1 MNESTISLNGTALR
15 IIDGFYNLVME
26 KDFITIKVIEI
37 CDASGVSRKTF
48 YKYFKD
54 KNDIVEKI
62 LIKDV
67 VIPMQK
73 IRELYI
79 NRSLPS
85 GLILEWQYE
94 QFYNDR
100 KFYKRISAFTG
111 QNSFYEFVLRYSSE
125 IIAKKLEPLHIPD
138 IEKEYMT
145 YFYASS
151 HAMLL
156 VKWIKDG
163 MVIPPNQIAAY
174 YERWTLPIFQDYSK
188 TVVNKN
194 D

>member
-1 MNESTISLNGTALR
+1 MSLNETALR
-15 IIDGFYNLVME
+15 IIEGFYNLVME

-37 CDASGVSRKTF
+37 CDAADVSRKTF

-73 IRELYI
+73 LRELYI

-111 QNSFYEFVLRYSSE
+111 QNSFYEFVLKYSSE
-125 IIAKKLEPLHIPD
+125 IISRKLEPLHIPT
-138 IEKEYMT
+138 IEREYMT

-156 VKWIKDG
+156 VKWIKEG
-163 MVIPPNQIAAY
+163 MVIPPNQIASY

-188 TVVNKN
+188 TEVNKN

>member
-1 MNESTISLNGTALR
+1 MNESYMSLNETALR
-15 IIDGFYNLVME
+15 IIDSFYNLVME

-37 CDASGVSRKTF
+37 CDAADVSRKTF

-73 IRELYI
+73 LRELYI

-111 QNSFYEFVLRYSSE
+111 QNSFYEFVLKYSSE
-125 IIAKKLEPLHIPD
+125 IISKKLEPLHIPI

-163 MVIPPNQIAAY
+163 MVIPPNQIASY

-188 TVVNKN
+188 TEVNKN